1 MRRLALITPLFVVLA
16 VAACGSSGPREPTDT
31 PTPAL
36 PTIPAI
42 LPGSDVARIRD
53 SGILRVG
60 VKFDQPGF
68 GYKDPSSG
76 DIDGFEVQ
84 LARAI
89 SRAMGLSDS
98 KLQLVQVLSTDRIP
112 ALQQNRVDLVI
123 ATMSITNPRESL
135 IAFSR
140 SYYQAG
146 ETLVTRKDTQGIT
159 GIDSLGGRKVCSVEG
174 SQDLMTL
181 EQRAPK
187 ALTLPLPGVADCI
200 TALRM
205 GIVDAVAAQDTVLLP
220 FVGADSS
227 LEFVG
232 GQFTQ
237 EFYGVGIASGRPDLA
252 AFVDAVI
259 ARSLADGTWDAW
271 YSRFIAPTPGMA
283 NAPTARGRIPGP

>member
-1 MRRLALITPLFVVLA
+1 MRRLAPYALLLVVLA
-16 VAACGSSGPREPTDT
+16 LTGCGGSGPGEPTNT

-42 LPGSDVARIRD
+42 IPGSDVARIRD
-53 SGILRVG
+53 SSVLRVG
-60 VKFDQPGF
+60 IKFDQPGF

-76 DIDGFEVQ
+76 AIDGFEVE

-135 IAFSR
+135 IVFSR

-146 ETLVTRKDTQGIT
+146 ETLVTRKGAQGIT
-159 GIDSLGGRKVCSVEG
+159 GIDSLEGRKVCAVEG
-174 SQDLMTL
+174 SQDLATI

-187 ALTLPLPGVADCI
+187 ALTLPLTGVADCI
-200 TALRM
+200 TALRT
-205 GIVDAVAAQDTVLLP
+205 GVVDAVAAQDTVLLP
-220 FVGADSS
+220 FVDADSA
-227 LEFVG
+227 LQFVG

-237 EFYGVGIASGRPDLA
+237 EFYGVGVASGRRDLV

-259 ARSLADGTWDAW
+259 ARSLADGSWDTW
-271 YSRFIAPTPGMA
+271 YNRFIAPTPGMA
-283 NAPTARGRIPGP
+283 NAVTARARLPKP

>member
-1 MRRLALITPLFVVLA
+1 MLFL
-16 VAACGSSGPREPTDT
+16 VACACACACVACGDGGPGTPTDT
-31 PTPAL
+31 PTAAL

-42 LPGSDVARIRD
+42 VPGSDVARIRD
-53 SGILRVG
+53 SGVLRVG
-60 VKFDQPGF
+60 VKYDQPGF

-76 DIDGFEVQ
+76 AVDGLEVQ

-98 KLQLVQVLSTDRIP
+98 KLELVQVLSTDRIP

-146 ETLVTRKDTQGIT
+146 ETLVTRKDAQGIT
-159 GIDSLGGRKVCSVEG
+159 GVDSLEGRKVCSVEG
-174 SQDLMTL
+174 SQDLATL

-187 ALTLPLPGVADCI
+187 ALTLPLTGVADCI
-200 TALRM
+200 SALRT
-205 GIVDAVAAQDTVLLP
+205 GVVDAVAAQDTVLLP
-220 FVGADSS
+220 FVDADAS
-227 LEFVG
+227 LMFVG

-237 EFYGVGIASGRPDLA
+237 EFYGVGVANGRPDLA
-252 AFVDAVI
+252 AFVDAII
-259 ARSLADGTWDAW
+259 ARSLADGSWDAW
-271 YSRFIAPTPGMA
+271 YNRFIAPTPGMA
-283 NAPTARGRIPGP
+283 NAAAARGRLPKP